1 MDLNQSAEMSP
12 LRNCART
19 IKICTFAKLDYT
31 LIKIFNTI
39 VLDLSRIKYIMKLA
53 KNIIAFASVLAFVL
67 FSSVNAFAGNP
78 VDSDISNTAGTNSG
92 NSHLDIYL
100 FIVAL
105 LVLVVVVPFFEDKNK
120 KKHSKSV

>member
-1 MDLNQSAEMSP
+1 
-12 LRNCART
+12 
-19 IKICTFAKLDYT
+19 
-31 LIKIFNTI
+31 
-39 VLDLSRIKYIMKLA
+39 MKLA
-53 KNIIAFASVLAFVL
+53 KKFVAFTSVSALVL
-67 FSSVNAFAGNP
+67 FSTLNAFAGNP